1 MNIID
6 NLLEKACKNVI
17 KTILSCLDVATK
29 GTIYKVGRMPELR
42 VVRVTSGMRKEGDGE
57 LRWDLPSV
65 SDYNAPGKIWT
76 QYRDQPDHVLEAM
89 GWCVE
94 KQVSWTAEDPFEDVR
109 SVRKQLLGEIE
120 DCYHMEP
127 VLVKKGDLYG
137 ECLESLDYPLDWRGK
152 PIWQDS
158 EYVVV
163 AVIKIHFLP
172 FTVRRDDRSTKLIQ
186 ELSRSLGTELLTL
199 YLRESLYNSQKEFTR
214 QRLQSCEILAH
225 ELRNAL
231 IKFGF
236 VSSAINAQIAILRE
250 EWELQLK
257 KAFPHL
263 RWKASMLERL
273 DELLETGALQI
284 EGGAEIERVY
294 SGLLR
299 EQRELARLPILPAQA
314 EQWLKNKIRPKWEK
328 LLGVEGPWEKYR
340 EEVAGLLADLAVA
353 LSLGTDPS
361 LREELRHLPADVR
374 ESWVRLAYVHFTP
387 DKVDLL
393 NEILE
398 FLEHPRLPI
407 TFKEEL
413 RKALKS
419 LKILVDVIPEVEERA
434 NRIILSLRYGT
445 MGDDVAVSSPLGS
458 QFCLNPSNQSLEK
471 GSSFVE

>member
-6 NLLEKACKNVI
+6 ELLEKACKNVI
-17 KTILSCLDVATK
+17 KTILACLDVATK
-29 GTIYKVGRMPELR
+29 GTIYKVGPMPELR
-42 VVRVTSGMRKEGDGE
+42 AVRVTSGMRKEGDGE

-65 SDYNAPGKIWT
+65 SDYNTPGKVWT
-76 QYRDQPDHVLEAM
+76 QYRDQPDRVLEAM

-94 KQVSWTAEDPFEDVR
+94 KQVSWTAENPFEDVR

-137 ECLESLDYPLDWRGK
+137 ECLDSLDYPVDWRGK

-172 FTVRRDDRSTKLIQ
+172 FTVRRDDRSTKLIK

-199 YLRESLYNSQKEFTR
+199 YLRESLYNSHKEFTR

-250 EWELQLK
+250 EWELQLRR
-257 KAFPHL
+257 AFPHL
-263 RWKASMLERL
+263 QWKASILDRL
-273 DELLETGALQI
+273 NELLEAWEPQTA
-284 EGGAEIERVY
+284 GGTEIRRVCA
-294 SGLLR
+294 GLLR
-299 EQRELARLPILPAQA
+299 EQRELARLPILPTQA
-314 EQWLKNKIRPKWEK
+314 EQWIKNRIRPKWER
-328 LLGVEGPWEKYR
+328 LLGVSGPWEKHR
-340 EEVAGLLADLAVA
+340 GEVTGLLDDLMVA

-361 LREELRHLPADVR
+361 LSEALHHLPSDVR
-374 ESWVRLAYVHFTP
+374 ERWVRLAYVHFTP
-387 DKVDLL
+387 DKADLL
-393 NEILE
+393 GEILE

-407 TFKEEL
+407 TFKEQL
-413 RKALKS
+413 RKAFKS
-419 LKILVDVIPEVEERA
+419 LKVLVDVIPEVEERA

-445 MGDDVAVSSPLGS
+445 MDDEMAVSSPVRS
-458 QFCLNPSNQSLEK
+458 QFCLDLSPLSVEK
-471 GSSFVE
+471 GSSFIE